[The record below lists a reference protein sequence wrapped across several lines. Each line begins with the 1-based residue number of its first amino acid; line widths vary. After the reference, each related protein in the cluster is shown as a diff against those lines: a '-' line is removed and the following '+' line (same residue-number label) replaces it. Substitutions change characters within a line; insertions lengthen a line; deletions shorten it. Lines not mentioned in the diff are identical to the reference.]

1 MDYAYVFILANFIS
15 LAAMLGLITFQEGP
29 YNFMTEQAYHPY
41 YIVDPCSWPFQTC
54 GSLLT
59 TLSRIT
65 YFH

>member
-1 MDYAYVFILANFIS
+1 MDYAYVFIMVNFIL

-41 YIVDPCSWPFQTC
+41 YIVDPRSWPLIQTC
-54 GSLLT
+54 GSFLT

-65 YFH
+65 